1 MNFFFFFFL
10 TQNIETSSDV
20 GEEQLKITAL
30 IILQKKK
37 ILKECNMKRKS
48 KFLMTL
54 HTKFFFFWRGGRKI
68 FYFKTKL
75 LCVFDNNLQGTISIT
90 GMHKRVV

>member
-30 IILQKKK
+30 IILQKK
-37 ILKECNMKRKS
+37 
-48 KFLMTL
+48 
-54 HTKFFFFWRGGRKI
+54 
-68 FYFKTKL
+68 
-75 LCVFDNNLQGTISIT
+75 NL
-90 GMHKRVV
+90 KRV